1 MNAILEQLHQVI
13 TTTLCTTELDM
24 ANSVVTSN
32 IDAFL
37 TDVAWAIC
45 STCHIFGRHMLFDIP
60 FLATKLENTGNT
72 RQTLTWNGK
81 ISHAMIGTTKLV
93 TKYFYE
99 KMVISANQRVGMN
112 MMLGLSHQFI

>member
-1 MNAILEQLHQVI
+1 MI

-60 FLATKLENTGNT
+60 FLANWNKVGEHRQHQTDLNMEWENFSCHDWDY
-72 RQTLTWNGK
+72 Q
-81 ISHAMIGTTKLV
+81 
-93 TKYFYE
+93 
-99 KMVISANQRVGMN
+99 VGDKV
-112 MMLGLSHQFI
+112 LL